1 VPVSLVV
8 RTWNLYH
15 GRTHPETR
23 RTHLRRMVELVTE
36 DRPDVVAFQ
45 EVPLWALGRL
55 ERWSGMAVRWAVT
68 VPSLL
73 LGPLARVITELN
85 PVRLRSLLT
94 GQANALLL
102 GSGLEAGQE
111 RLLHLNPG
119 VTKWQW
125 LVARGPQ
132 RRYCQAV
139 EVTWAGPP
147 FVVANLHATNEPR
160 AAGGEVE
167 RAADFVAD
175 AERCVLVG
183 DFNAPRFAP
192 AGFSGVIEGI
202 DQILVRGLEFERP
215 PAPWEP
221 DRRRLGALLLSDH
234 APVEAVIA

>member
-1 VPVSLVV
+1 
-8 RTWNLYH
+8 
-15 GRTHPETR
+15 
-23 RTHLRRMVELVTE
+23 MVELATE

-55 ERWSGMAVRWAVT
+55 ERWSGMAVRWAVA

-73 LGPLARVITELN
+73 LGPLARAVTDLSPI
-85 PVRLRSLLT
+85 RLRSLVT

-102 GSGLEAGQE
+102 ASGLAAGEE
-111 RLLHLNPG
+111 RLLQLNPG

-139 EVTWAGPP
+139 DVTGAVPP
-147 FVVANLHATNEPR
+147 LVVANLHATNDPR
-160 AAGGEVE
+160 AAAGEVE

-175 AERCVLVG
+175 AERCILLG

-192 AGFSGVIEGI
+192 AGFTGVIDGI
-202 DQILVRGLEFERP
+202 DQILVRGLEFVRP
-215 PAPWEP
+215 PEPWPAE
-221 DRRRLGALLLSDH
+221 RRRLGRLLLSDH